1 MLGPSEKA
9 RSLLTMKKPTNK
21 QAITLS
27 KLLPATSKKF
37 IPLSECAATSAHA
50 KKKKF
55 STGTSKLSAV
65 TDFAQKL

>member
-9 RSLLTMKKPTNK
+9 KSLLTMKKPTNK
-21 QAITLS
+21 QTITLS
-27 KLLPATSKKF
+27 KLPATSKKF

-65 TDFAQKL
+65 ADFVQKL